1 MAERKPPIKK
11 SQSKTRAKQVEQQE
25 NTTKKKQ
32 AKQLQVKAKKEKQT
46 QEIVKTKQVKSMQNR
61 AKQSKADEKSARLK
75 KMRKIKNFIK
85 WTILIGIIVGILAF
99 LCTSGL
105 FDICKIEIIGN
116 AQVAQEEILELSK
129 IKIGDNIFLCNKI
142 QTQSNLETHPYI
154 QKTKITRKLPDK
166 IQIEITEKQKAYQ
179 IQVEGGY
186 AYIDNQGYVLEISSI
201 KIDKPILQGSVTT
214 IENIIPGNRLNQDD
228 LERLND
234 VLKIIK
240 NSQEIQIQDKITTIN
255 MENKNNYIL
264 TLQDL
269 KKVIYLGDTSNL
281 ANKMLYIKAIIERE
295 VEKEGKIFVN
305 GEFNEGFEPY
315 FREEI
320 NY

>member
-1 MAERKPPIKK
+1 MADKKPPIKK
-11 SQSKTRAKQVEQQE
+11 SQIKARVKQKEQPENKVKEKQV
-25 NTTKKKQ
+25 
-32 AKQLQVKAKKEKQT
+32 KQLQ
-46 QEIVKTKQVKSMQNR
+46 SR
-61 AKQSKADEKSARLK
+61 SKQSKADEKSALLK
-75 KMRKIKNFIK
+75 KMRKIKNIIK

-129 IKIGDNIFLCNKI
+129 IKMGDNIFLCNKI
-142 QTQSNLETHPYI
+142 QTQSDLETHPYI
-154 QKTKITRKLPDK
+154 QETKITRKLPDK

-201 KIDKPILQGSVTT
+201 KIDKPILQGSLTT
-214 IENIIPGNRLNQDD
+214 IENIIQGNRLNQDD

-264 TLQDL
+264 TLQNL

>member
-75 KMRKIKNFIK
+75 KMRKIKNIIK

-154 QKTKITRKLPDK
+154 QETKITRKLPDK

-240 NSQEIQIQDKITTIN
+240 NSQEIQIKDKITTIN

>member
-1 MAERKPPIKK
+1 MADKKPPTKK
-11 SQSKTRAKQVEQQE
+11 SQNKTRVKQKEQPE
-25 NTTKKKQ
+25 NKI
-32 AKQLQVKAKKEKQT
+32 KEKQ
-46 QEIVKTKQVKSMQNR
+46 VKQSQKRS
-61 AKQSKADEKSARLK
+61 KQSKADEKSARLK
-75 KMRKIKNFIK
+75 KMRKIKNIIK
-85 WTILIGIIVGILAF
+85 WTILIGIIVGLLAF

-116 AQVAQEEILELSK
+116 VQVAQKEILELSK
-129 IKIGDNIFLCNKI
+129 IKMGDNIFLCNKI

-154 QKTKITRKLPDK
+154 QETKITRKLPDK

-201 KIDKPILQGSVTT
+201 KIDKPILQGSLTT

-228 LERLND
+228 LERLNE

-240 NSQEIQIQDKITTIN
+240 NSQEIQIQDKITILN
-255 MENKNNYIL
+255 IENKNNYIL
-264 TLQDL
+264 TLQEI

>member
-11 SQSKTRAKQVEQQE
+11 SQRKTRAKQVEQSE
-25 NTTKKKQ
+25 NITKKKNT
-32 AKQLQVKAKKEKQT
+32 KQLPVKEKKERQS
-46 QEIVKTKQVKSMQNR
+46 QEIEKTKLAKSMQNR
-61 AKQSKADEKSARLK
+61 GKQSKADEKSARLK

-85 WTILIGIIVGILAF
+85 WIILIGIIIGILAF

-105 FDICKIEIIGN
+105 FNICKIEIIGN

-129 IKIGDNIFLCNKI
+129 IKMGDNIFLCNKI
-142 QTQSNLETHPYI
+142 QTQTNLETHPYI
-154 QKTKITRKLPDK
+154 LETKITRKLPDK

-214 IENIIPGNRLNQDD
+214 LENLIPGNRLNQDD

-234 VLKIIK
+234 VLKIMK
-240 NSQEIQIQDKITTIN
+240 NSQEIQMQDKITILN

-305 GEFNEGFEPY
+305 GKFSEGFEPY

>member
-1 MAERKPPIKK
+1 MADKKPPIKK
-11 SQSKTRAKQVEQQE
+11 SQIKARVKQKEQPENKVKEKQV
-25 NTTKKKQ
+25 
-32 AKQLQVKAKKEKQT
+32 KQLQ
-46 QEIVKTKQVKSMQNR
+46 SR
-61 AKQSKADEKSARLK
+61 SKQSKADEKSALLK
-75 KMRKIKNFIK
+75 KMRKIKNIIK

-129 IKIGDNIFLCNKI
+129 IKMGDNIFLCNKI
-142 QTQSNLETHPYI
+142 QTQSDLETHPYI
-154 QKTKITRKLPDK
+154 QETKITRKLPDK

-201 KIDKPILQGSVTT
+201 KIDKPILQGSLTT
-214 IENIIPGNRLNQDD
+214 IENIIQGNRLNQDD

-264 TLQDL
+264 TLQNL

-305 GEFNEGFEPY
+305 GEFNEEFEPY

>member
-1 MAERKPPIKK
+1 MADKKPPIKK
-11 SQSKTRAKQVEQQE
+11 SQNKARVKQKEQLE
-25 NTTKKKQ
+25 NK
-32 AKQLQVKAKKEKQT
+32 VKEKQ
-46 QEIVKTKQVKSMQNR
+46 VKQSTNR
-61 AKQSKADEKSARLK
+61 SKQSKADEKSARLK
-75 KMRKIKNFIK
+75 KMRKIKNIIK

-154 QKTKITRKLPDK
+154 QETKITRKLPDK

-240 NSQEIQIQDKITTIN
+240 NSQEIQIKDKITTIN
-255 MENKNNYIL
+255 IENKNNYIL
-264 TLQDL
+264 TLQNL

>member
-1 MAERKPPIKK
+1 MADKKPPIKK
-11 SQSKTRAKQVEQQE
+11 SQNQARVKQKEQPE
-25 NTTKKKQ
+25 KK
-32 AKQLQVKAKKEKQT
+32 VKEKQ
-46 QEIVKTKQVKSMQNR
+46 VKEKQVKQSQSR
-61 AKQSKADEKSARLK
+61 SKQSKADEKSARLK

-116 AQVAQEEILELSK
+116 AQVAQEEIIELSK
-129 IKIGDNIFLCNKI
+129 IKMGDNIFLCNKI
-142 QTQSNLETHPYI
+142 QTQTNLEKHPYI
-154 QKTKITRKLPDK
+154 QETKITRKLPDK
-166 IQIEITEKQKAYQ
+166 IQIEITEKQRAYQ

-186 AYIDNQGYVLEISSI
+186 AYIDNQGYVLEISNL
-201 KIDKPILQGSVTT
+201 KIDKPILQGSLTT

-264 TLQDL
+264 TLQNL